1 MCAFSINFALSPPI
15 YVYCIY
21 ARSMT
26 SFHDIDSVAND
37 WTLYPFST
45 QNEKDY
51 YNLMSVYMDCVFHP
65 LLRELDFRFDSVLV
79 DI

>member
-1 MCAFSINFALSPPI
+1 
-15 YVYCIY
+15 
-21 ARSMT
+21 MT
-26 SFHDIDSVAND
+26 SFHSVAND

-65 LLRELDFRFDSVLV
+65 LLRELDFRFDYVLV
-79 DI
+79 CIYVHV